1 MAYTI
6 DAGASP
12 GFSASSASKTMPN
25 HAEMPNDAEI
35 RGRWAGPAAAAVAWG
50 GAGAR
55 GRPNRP

>member
-1 MAYTI
+1 MAYTT

-35 RGRWAGPAAAAVAWG
+35 RGPGHCR
-50 GAGAR
+50 AR